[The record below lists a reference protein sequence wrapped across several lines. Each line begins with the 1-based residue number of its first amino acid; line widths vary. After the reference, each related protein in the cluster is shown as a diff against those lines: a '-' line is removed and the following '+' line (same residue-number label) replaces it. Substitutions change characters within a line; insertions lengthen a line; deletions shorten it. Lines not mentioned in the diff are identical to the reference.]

1 MIEMDDLTLCRME
14 LAEVRNQLTTLGKQI
29 QALQTHIQ
37 PYYQQHIEIAET
49 IKATHTP
56 SLNFNVRAVA
66 ERTPLYEQL
75 DQLRAD
81 YLPTLNE
88 LREKNRVL
96 RELNKQ
102 SRHIQNWIDKL
113 QSKRP

>member
-1 MIEMDDLTLCRME
+1 MIEMDELTLLRME
-14 LAEVRNQLTTLGKQI
+14 LAEVRDQLTMFGKEI
-29 QALQTHIQ
+29 EVLQRYVQ
-37 PYYQQHIEIAET
+37 PYYQQRTEITET
-49 IKATHTP
+49 IKATHAP
-56 SLNFNVRAVA
+56 RLSFNVSAIA
-66 ERTPLYEQL
+66 ERAPLYEQL
-75 DQLRAD
+75 DELRAD

-113 QSKRP
+113 ESKRR